1 MRDDLCDV
9 VRAELG
15 MAFARLVGGWARAR
29 VGSVLYAQAVPF
41 FEGVSVRGIIDAF
54 DDFPREIL
62 ERLCPTTTEH
72 S

>member
-1 MRDDLCDV
+1 MRDDLCDA
-9 VRAELG
+9 VRAGFG
-15 MAFARLVGGWARAR
+15 MAFARLVGDWARAR

>member
-1 MRDDLCDV
+1 MRADLCDA
-9 VRAELG
+9 VRAELS
-15 MAFARLVGGWARAR
+15 MAFARLVGDWARTR

>member
-1 MRDDLCDV
+1 MRDDLCDTA
-9 VRAELG
+9 RAKFG
-15 MAFARLVGGWARAR
+15 TAFARLAGDQGRAR
-29 VGSVLYAQAVPF
+29 GGSVLYAQAVPF
-41 FEGVSVRGIIDAF
+41 FGSAVVRGIIDAF

>member
-1 MRDDLCDV
+1 MHADLCDA
-9 VRAELG
+9 VRAELS
-15 MAFARLVGGWARAR
+15 MAFARLAGDQGRAR
-29 VGSVLYAQAVPF
+29 GGSVLYAQAVPF
-41 FEGVSVRGIIDAF
+41 FGSAVVRGIIDIF

>member
-1 MRDDLCDV
+1 MHADLCDA
-9 VRAELG
+9 VRAELS
-15 MAFARLVGGWARAR
+15 MAFARLVGDWARTR